1 MLAACNDEEEFT
13 CRLQS
18 FEISAV
24 TTTTAT
30 LTAVID
36 ASDMEAVD
44 QMGFCVRR
52 TSDVDFEWI
61 AIPKSRTIICRLD
74 DLAEGATYEC
84 RAFVRAVG
92 ESWTFP
98 VERFTT
104 QKGGGSD
111 PDPDPNPDPDPDP
124 TPDPDPDPNPDPD
137 PDPTPD
143 PDGPVYRTGWFEL
156 PVENDADGDGR
167 DDKNPTYYYAHHLCA
182 GNESNAQDN
191 GSARN
196 FSVCYSSEHHCPV
209 WVAAPRHKCYSGSA
223 NRTNAYGQDPQI
235 PSDIQYY
242 SKSTGGGCNKGHM
255 VGSAE
260 RTSSSATNR
269 QVFYYT
275 NIAPQNM
282 STFNTGGGAWNNL
295 EDHIDGLVCAD
306 TLYEVVGCYFDSY
319 TDAYGSA
326 PHRVRRPQRREQAHD
341 VLLCAAAHQAR
352 QHQKVGQRMF
362 GRRVAVC
369 GIRHQPHHGEG
380 TQAAGQGYD
389 LGRGI
394 GETYGFYLLPQRAQR
409 PEEDFHTVG
418 LAVIEPRR
426 SVATVA

>member
-1 MLAACNDEEEFT
+1 MRPIKLLSLLAACTMLAACNDEEEFT

-143 PDGPVYRTGWFEL
+143 PDGPVYRTGC
-156 PVENDADGDGR
+156 R
-167 DDKNPTYYYAHHLCA
+167 SRTMPTATAATTRTRPTTMRIICA
-182 GNESNAQDN
+182 QATSRMHRTTARHAISAYVTAASTTVRY
-191 GSARN
+191 GSQHR
-196 FSVCYSSEHHCPV
+196 V
-209 WVAAPRHKCYSGSA
+209 
-223 NRTNAYGQDPQI
+223 TNAIRARQTAPTHTAKTRRYRPI
-235 PSDIQYY
+235 Y
-242 SKSTGGGCNKGHM
+242 SITASLR
-255 VGSAE
+255 AE
-260 RTSSSATNR
+260 DATR
-269 QVFYYT
+269 
-275 NIAPQNM
+275 
-282 STFNTGGGAWNNL
+282 
-295 EDHIDGLVCAD
+295 D
-306 TLYEVVGCYFDSY
+306 TWWVRPNAL
-319 TDAYGSA
+319 
-326 PHRVRRPQRREQAHD
+326 RRRRP
-341 VLLCAAAHQAR
+341 
-352 QHQKVGQRMF
+352 
-362 GRRVAVC
+362 
-369 GIRHQPHHGEG
+369 
-380 TQAAGQGYD
+380 
-389 LGRGI
+389 
-394 GETYGFYLLPQRAQR
+394 
-409 PEEDFHTVG
+409 TV
-418 LAVIEPRR
+418 RCSTTR
-426 SVATVA
+426 T

>member
-143 PDGPVYRTGWFEL
+143 PDGPVYRTGWVAL
-156 PVENDADGDGR
+156 PGENDADGDGR

-319 TDAYGSA
+319 TDAYGS
-326 PHRVRRPQRREQAHD
+326 
-341 VLLCAAAHQAR
+341 
-352 QHQKVGQRMF
+352 
-362 GRRVAVC
+362 
-369 GIRHQPHHGEG
+369 
-380 TQAAGQGYD
+380 TSS
-389 LGRGI
+389 
-394 GETYGFYLLPQRAQR
+394 
-409 PEEDFHTVG
+409 
-418 LAVIEPRR
+418 PRR
-426 SVATVA
+426 IEFGGRSDVSKPTMFYYALLRTKRGNTKKSVSECSADELQCVAFVISHTMEKGHKPQAKDMISVEALERLTGFTYFPNVPNAPKKTFTPSDWL